1 MVQHIQTAVSTVV
14 VAMLLW
20 VGVTLNTLQTT
31 GASVAVELKHVN
43 TDLTDIKQQMNKAYP
58 LAQAQRDREDFRR
71 LRSRVRNLEVGWGKL

>member
-31 GASVAVELKHVN
+31 GASVAVELKHLN
-43 TDLTDIKQQMNKAYP
+43 ADLTDIKQQIGKAYP
-58 LAQAQRDREDFRR
+58 LSRAQRDREDFKG
-71 LRSRVRNLEVGWGKL
+71 LQGRVRSLEVGWGKL